1 MDQKIIKENVI
12 GIYEGSKLIAIGVR
26 DNKSGKT
33 VLYRIEELGF
43 DGVFSLLEDITGSR
57 INPAL

>member
-12 GIYEGSKLIAIGVR
+12 GIYDENKLIAVGVR

-43 DGVFSLLEDITGSR
+43 DGVFNLLEDISGSSKVK
-57 INPAL
+57 